1 MRQGHPEK
9 AGTKHCIYRHL
20 NTESGYYTVDEIA
33 LIPQIIAEGSR
44 DVSDK
49 KAVYTMYK
57 DGIRYRV
64 VTDIKGNKEVFNT
77 FYTNRK
83 AVSSTSPKTQLSAR
97 TSENTAYNG
106 TKVRIGNNNT
116 NDADLNNVNEG
127 NVSSGEVATPA
138 RKTAT
143 ELAAE
148 RTQLYRNT
156 AENVAKS
163 VGEEVTYK
171 LKKDGVVYTIYNEI
185 RNGQEQFCDFYS
197 NRKGSFTSP

>member
-1 MRQGHPEK
+1 MSQGRPEK
-9 AGTKHCIYRHL
+9 AGTKHSIYRHL

-83 AVSSTSPKTQLSAR
+83 AVSSTSPKTQLAR
-97 TSENTAYNG
+97 EPV
-106 TKVRIGNNNT
+106 KI
-116 NDADLNNVNEG
+116 LLI
-127 NVSSGEVATPA
+127 VAQRYALGIIIQMMPT
-138 RKTAT
+138 
-143 ELAAE
+143 
-148 RTQLYRNT
+148 
-156 AENVAKS
+156 
-163 VGEEVTYK
+163 
-171 LKKDGVVYTIYNEI
+171 
-185 RNGQEQFCDFYS
+185 
-197 NRKGSFTSP
+197 

>member
-1 MRQGHPEK
+1 MSQGHPEK
-9 AGTKHCIYRHL
+9 AGTKHSIYRHL

-44 DVSDK
+44 DFSDR

-97 TSENTAYNG
+97 TSENTAYSS
-106 TKVRIGNNNT
+106 TKVSIRNNSTKDIGFKNI
-116 NDADLNNVNEG
+116 NEG
-127 NVSSGEVATPA
+127 DVSAREVATPA

-143 ELAAE
+143 ELAA
-148 RTQLYRNT
+148 
-156 AENVAKS
+156 
-163 VGEEVTYK
+163 
-171 LKKDGVVYTIYNEI
+171 
-185 RNGQEQFCDFYS
+185 
-197 NRKGSFTSP
+197 